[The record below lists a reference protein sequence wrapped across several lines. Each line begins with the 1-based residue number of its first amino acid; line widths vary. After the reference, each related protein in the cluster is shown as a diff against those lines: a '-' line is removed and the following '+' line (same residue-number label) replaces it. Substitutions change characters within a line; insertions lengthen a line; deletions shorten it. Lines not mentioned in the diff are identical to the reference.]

1 MSKSPVITIKELIGF
16 LPAKDIKFAEKFIS
30 ARDFESLKE
39 LVDSA
44 IIRVRRSQNSA
55 SPKPE
60 YADIDLSKLE
70 ELKVQ
75 VDAYLLLLG
84 VPEEEVFE
92 DEDLGE
98 VEDGQDTYFEG
109 EW

>member
-1 MSKSPVITIKELIGF
+1 MSKSPIITIKELIGF
-16 LPAKDIKFAEKFIS
+16 LPTKDIKFAEKFIS
-30 ARDFESLKE
+30 TRDFESLKE